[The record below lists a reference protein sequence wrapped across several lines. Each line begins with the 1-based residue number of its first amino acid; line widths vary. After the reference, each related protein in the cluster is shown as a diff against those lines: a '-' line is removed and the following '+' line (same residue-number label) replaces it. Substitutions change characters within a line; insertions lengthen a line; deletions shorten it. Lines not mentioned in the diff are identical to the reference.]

1 MATKTRSKEEDKLWN
16 LESAEARNRLYK
28 TFIIPSRDVRESL
41 SPGYFAKL
49 IFVAKLP
56 PAGER
61 MWVEITKKTRTGY
74 IGILKNAPVTPPL
87 KDILLS
93 GDEIVFG
100 PEHIAGVTPP
110 EKKDGEEEIK
120 AEVVR

>member
-1 MATKTRSKEEDKLWN
+1 MATKTRNKEEDKLWN

-28 TFIIPSRDVRESL
+28 TFDIPSRDVRESL
-41 SPGYFAKL
+41 TPGYFAKL

-61 MWVEITKKTRTGY
+61 MWVEIRKKTKTGY
-74 IGILKNAPVTPPL
+74 VGVLKNTPVALAL

-93 GDEIVFG
+93 GDEVIFG
-100 PEHIAGVTPP
+100 PEHIVSISPP
-110 EKKDGEEEIK
+110 EKVEG
-120 AEVVR
+120 

>member
-1 MATKTRSKEEDKLWN
+1 MATKTRNREEDKLWN
-16 LESAEARNRLYK
+16 LESAEARNKLFK
-28 TFIIPSRDVRESL
+28 SFEIPSRDVRESL

-74 IGILKNAPVTPPL
+74 IGVLKNTPVTPPL
-87 KDILLS
+87 KDILLT
-93 GDEIVFG
+93 GDEVVFG
-100 PEHIAGVTPP
+100 PEHIASISPP
-110 EKKDGEEEIK
+110 EKGD
-120 AEVVR
+120 V